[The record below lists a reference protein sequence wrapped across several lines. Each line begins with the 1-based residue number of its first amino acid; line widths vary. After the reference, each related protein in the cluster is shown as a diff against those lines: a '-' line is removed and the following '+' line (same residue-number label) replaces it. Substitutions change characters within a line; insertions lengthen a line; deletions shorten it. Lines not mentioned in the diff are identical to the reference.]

1 MHYCTFKSSRKL
13 LKFKI
18 PDNSALTSIYE
29 QIIKAIMTIHKNLKH
44 PDDAHIYESVKIT
57 LENNAVKFLEKKG
70 SI

>member
-1 MHYCTFKSSRKL
+1 
-13 LKFKI
+13 
-18 PDNSALTSIYE
+18 
-29 QIIKAIMTIHKNLKH
+29 MTIHKNLKH